1 MLSFFGCEFSTF
13 VFQPATKGGGRS
25 GVGPN
30 QDQTYRTSSGKKTAQ
45 SRQQVRF
52 GLAVVRLLAHS
63 IVVVGQRSHTRGH
76 SSKPPAREK
85 FQQQN
90 PTTEKRKSP

>member
-63 IVVVGQRSHTRGH
+63 IVVGQRSHTRGH
-76 SSKPPAREK
+76 GSKSPAREK
-85 FQQQN
+85 FQQQK